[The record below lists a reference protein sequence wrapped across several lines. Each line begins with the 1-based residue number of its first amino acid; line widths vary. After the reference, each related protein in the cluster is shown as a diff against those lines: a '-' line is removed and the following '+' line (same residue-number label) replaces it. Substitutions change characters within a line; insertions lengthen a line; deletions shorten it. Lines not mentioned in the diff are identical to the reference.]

1 MCGPAARA
9 RFTVNVLTC
18 PPPPPAGM
26 VLVRTETGQLVM
38 VPQQVLA
45 QAQAKTQQSQ
55 AVTSITQR
63 PATPTAATTIRV
75 STAPTVSSAHTMQVQ
90 EFFTS
95 HLIFVSLSY
104 SQSDELDQSQASSS
118 VGVGF
123 NNQ

>member
-1 MCGPAARA
+1 
-9 RFTVNVLTC
+9 
-18 PPPPPAGM
+18 M

-75 STAPTVSSAHTMQVQ
+75 SAAPTVSSAHTMQVR
-90 EFFTS
+90 EFLFHCQTPTLTN
-95 HLIFVSLSY
+95 H
-104 SQSDELDQSQASSS
+104 SQVLQ
-118 VGVGF
+118 
-123 NNQ
+123 

>member
-1 MCGPAARA
+1 MSVRPASRA
-9 RFTVNVLTC
+9 RFAVNVLT
-18 PPPPPAGM
+18 PPPAGM

-75 STAPTVSSAHTMQVQ
+75 SAAPTVSSAHTMQVG

-95 HLIFVSLSY
+95 HLTFVSLSD
-104 SQSDELDQSQASSS
+104 SQSDQSQSSPS
-118 VGVGF
+118 VGAGF

>member
-1 MCGPAARA
+1 MRPGCTRS
-9 RFTVNVLTC
+9 FTVNVLTC

-55 AVTSITQR
+55 AVTSIAQR

-75 STAPTVSSAHTMQVQ
+75 STAPTVSSAHTMQVR

-118 VGVGF
+118 VGMGF